1 MEVTDIT
8 IRVKLALV
16 TPSRVAVMLVVPAVT
31 PVVKPAELIVAVV
44 EVSLAHVTRELRSA
58 VEPSEYVPVAVNCCV
73 EPTIRLAGVEGV
85 TAMEDN
91 VITVKLI
98 AWLVIP
104 STVAVM
110 SAVPVPVALAMP
122 MPETAILVL
131 LLFHVT

>member
-1 MEVTDIT
+1 
-8 IRVKLALV
+8 
-16 TPSRVAVMLVVPAVT
+16 
-31 PVVKPAELIVAVV
+31 
-44 EVSLAHVTRELRSA
+44 
-58 VEPSEYVPVAVNCCV
+58 
-73 EPTIRLAGVEGV
+73 
-85 TAMEDN
+85 MEDN